1 MEGFGLYLLFLVPP
15 LVLGLLVQMWLKR
28 TFARFSNVP
37 LSSGLSGAAV
47 AREILDRNGLQDVPV
62 EQSPGGALSDHYD
75 PRKRALFLSPPVYEP
90 ATVAAAAVAAH
101 ETGHALQHASG
112 YVPLKVRS
120 AMYPAVAFASNAWI
134 WLLLA
139 GAFLQVLGLVAVAL
153 VLYAVAVLFHVVTLP
168 VEFNASRRA
177 SAQLRTLGLVGAT
190 EGGGVNKVLN
200 AAAMTYVAGALAAL
214 SQLLY
219 YLSSSSATT
228 RLARRMRVRDE
239 RDHDR
244 FLFGILELVDAL
256 GEDLPDLAH
265 ALRRDPHRHL
275 RAAELSQRAEL
286 RPAGVHL
293 VEDRR
298 MHVAG
303 RSR

>member
-1 MEGFGLYLLFLVPP
+1 MPVDGFGLYLLFLVPP
-15 LVLGLLVQMWLKR
+15 LVIGLLVQMWLKR

-37 LSSGLSGAAV
+37 LSSGLTGAAV

-112 YVPLKVRS
+112 YVPLKIRSDDGPGGRVRVERLDL
-120 AMYPAVAFASNAWI
+120 APPRGRVP
-134 WLLLA
+134 A
-139 GAFLQVLGLVAVAL
+139 GAGARRGCARAL
-153 VLYAVAVLFHVVTLP
+153 RVAVLFHVVTLP

-200 AAAMTYVAGALAAL
+200 AAALTYVAGALAAL

-219 YLSSSSATT
+219 YL
-228 RLARRMRVRDE
+228 LV
-239 RDHDR
+239 
-244 FLFGILELVDAL
+244 FFGD
-256 GEDLPDLAH
+256 D
-265 ALRRDPHRHL
+265 
-275 RAAELSQRAEL
+275 
-286 RPAGVHL
+286 
-293 VEDRR
+293 
-298 MHVAG
+298 
-303 RSR
+303 